1 MQYMDLQYV
10 DTYFLALYKSRSSLT
25 VNDVL
30 KLYSLDVEYILIH
43 VTVLDTC
50 YFKVSCSYL

>member
-1 MQYMDLQYV
+1 MQYMDLQYF
-10 DTYFLALYKSRSSLT
+10 DTYFLARSSLT